1 MSIRA
6 KWIALM
12 CAVVLMLVGM
22 QVYYGGVDSA
32 SGGQAASPET
42 TFDWWIYSGTS
53 SEYYGNYAEN
63 PAIQYT
69 LRKGWGPE
77 EKGIALNFLQP
88 PPGSEN
94 DNYTTMI
101 ASGDLPD
108 IIDAVI
114 CEPPRVMA
122 EKGYALELTE
132 YVNQYMPNY
141 KELVHS
147 NSVYFNNA
155 VSVDDEGNEHY
166 YNLATLADKAGAVFQ
181 GYLYR
186 RDWVVKYGVNPST
199 GAAFTGGYTD
209 PADPDAWED
218 DVLFPSWY
226 DEAKKAKGLE
236 YYPEWDGTDPMFVS
250 DWEWMFDIFL
260 KAQADLGIEGKY
272 AVSLY
277 YPGFTWSG
285 GLLSCFGGG
294 VNVWYQN
301 PEDGKV
307 HFGGN
312 EEPFKTYLQAMHS
325 WYEKGWLDK
334 DFGQR
339 TSDSFFQIDATSVRQ
354 GQIGM
359 WIGQQSEIGGRL
371 DMNDGGLTEGM
382 YVASTPYPVNDL
394 YGPESCRYKL
404 PNCLMDVS
412 LTSGGILI
420 TPTAKDKD
428 LAALCSYLDS
438 FYTDEGGMIKT
449 LGLSA
454 EQVAEFSENT
464 FYADHGLADGA
475 YFVNAEG
482 KYQKSP
488 VLVSDSGQ
496 LNTAVGFNKCCG
508 KQMVADV
515 DLGFAKTYQAS
526 LDRWT
531 RYPNTAF
538 FQGSRVT
545 NEMSQEDTKA
555 MSDLQ
560 AKVLEYMTKNAANF
574 ITGKSNFEKDWD
586 KWCTV
591 LKKYKVDQMCE
602 VIQYYADKYPFR

>member
-22 QVYYGGVDSA
+22 QVYYGGIDSV
-32 SGGQAASPET
+32 SGGQSATPET
-42 TFDWWIYSGTS
+42 TFEWWIYSGTS

-77 EKGIALNFLQP
+77 EKGISLTFLQP

-94 DNYTTMI
+94 DNYTTML

-122 EKGYALELTE
+122 EKGYGLELTE
-132 YVNQYMPNY
+132 YVEQYMPNLV
-141 KELVHS
+141 EMVHS
-147 NSVYFNNA
+147 NSTYYNNV
-155 VSVDDEGNEHY
+155 VSVDDEGKEHY
-166 YNLATLADKAGAVFQ
+166 YNLPVLHDGRAALFQ
-181 GYLYR
+181 GYMYR
-186 RDWVVKYGVNPST
+186 RDWIAKYGVNPST
-199 GAAFTGGYTD
+199 GAAFTGGFTN
-209 PADPDAWED
+209 PEDPDAWED
-218 DVLFPSWY
+218 DVVFPSWY
-226 DEAKKAKGLE
+226 DETLKAKGLE
-236 YYPEWDGTDPMFVS
+236 LYPDWDGTDPMFVS
-250 DWEWMFDIFL
+250 DWEWMFEIFL
-260 KAQADLGIEGKY
+260 KAQADLGITDKY

-301 PEDGKV
+301 PADGKV

-312 EEPFKTYLQAMHS
+312 EEPFKTYLQAMHT

-339 TSDSFFQIDATSVRQ
+339 TSDAFYQIDSTSVRQ

-359 WIGQQSEIGGRL
+359 WNGQQSELGGRL
-371 DMNDGGLTEGM
+371 DMKDGGLTEGIF
-382 YVASTPYPVNDL
+382 VAGAAYPINDL
-394 YGPESCRYKL
+394 YGPDSCRFL
-404 PNCLMDVS
+404 APDCVMDSS
-412 LTSGGILI
+412 LTGGGIII
-420 TPTAKDKD
+420 TPKAKDKD
-428 LAALCSYLDS
+428 LATLCSYLDY
-438 FYTDEGGMIKT
+438 FYSEEGGLIKT

-454 EQVAEFSENT
+454 EQVADFSENT
-464 FYADHGLADGA
+464 FYADNGLPDGA
-475 YFVNAEG
+475 YFINEEG
-482 KYQKSP
+482 KYEK
-488 VLVSDSGQ
+488 VETLVSDSGQ
-496 LNTAVGFNKCCG
+496 LNTAVGFNKAPG
-508 KQMVADV
+508 RQLVANV
-515 DLGFAKTYQAS
+515 DLGYAETYQAS

-531 RYPNTAF
+531 RYPNLGF

-545 NEMSQEDTKA
+545 NEMSQEDTKTK
-555 MSDLQ
+555 SDLQ
-560 AKVLEYMTKNAANF
+560 AKVLEYMTKNCANF
-574 ITGKSNFEKDWD
+574 ITGKSNFDKDWD

-591 LKKYKVDQMCE
+591 LKKYKVDAISEML
-602 VIQYYADKYPFR
+602 QYYVDKYPFR